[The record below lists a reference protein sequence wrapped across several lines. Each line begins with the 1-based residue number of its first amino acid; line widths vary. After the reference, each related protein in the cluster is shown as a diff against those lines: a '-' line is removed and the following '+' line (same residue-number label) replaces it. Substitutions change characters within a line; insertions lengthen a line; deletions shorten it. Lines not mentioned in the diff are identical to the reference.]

1 MLDVTEEI
9 HSDGSVSLSVVDS
22 NNTLQK
28 YQSNVDSFVKQ
39 FVGEDLRRGTENEIK
54 RRYDLKVKAA
64 VDK

>member
-1 MLDVTEEI
+1 MMAQCGEPMLEVTEEV

-39 FVGEDLRRGTENEIK
+39 YVGEDLRRATENEIK
-54 RRYDLKVKAA
+54 RRYD
-64 VDK
+64 

>member
-54 RRYDLKVKAA
+54 RRYDLKLKAA